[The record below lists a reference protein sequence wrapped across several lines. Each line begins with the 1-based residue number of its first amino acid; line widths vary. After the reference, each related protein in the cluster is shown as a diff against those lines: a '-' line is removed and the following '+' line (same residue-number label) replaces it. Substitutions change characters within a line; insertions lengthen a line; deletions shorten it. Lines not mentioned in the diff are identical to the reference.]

1 MHDSTLANIKAGLS
15 ICTTLC
21 FMNGLKMLSNLTM
34 TSTPS
39 KVEAVEATKAA
50 VACRIHKFGCN
61 KYGVVSFS
69 NSYSATFCNNCNEV
83 KLAIVFMHRAMT
95 NSSGSDKP
103 CCKSGS
109 SMGEHCQPVNKIHKI
124 YTFHQN
130 QTFFHFDRLK
140 KKMTLPL
147 IIEVYEFCMARPTLS
162 SNLLTTKVID

>member
-1 MHDSTLANIKAGLS
+1 MHDSTLANNRAGLS

-69 NSYSATFCNNCNEV
+69 NSYNATFCNNCNEV

-109 SMGEHCQPVNKIHKI
+109 SMGEHCQPVNKIRFIKI
-124 YTFHQN
+124 RP
-130 QTFFHFDRLK
+130 FFHFDRL

-147 IIEVYEFCMARPTLS
+147 IIEVYEFCVARPTLS
-162 SNLLTTKVID
+162 SKY